1 MSGALRSLLV
11 CVAAAVAA
19 AGIALAVLLMPWFT
33 RAGIEAAGAPAL
45 SDLGRRSAYEAAET
59 ARRYVAG
66 RTDVLPA
73 TVAGRPGFDDAAA
86 SHLADVRGV
95 VTAAR
100 WVGVAALAGL
110 WSLVAHAVAHGTQLE
125 LARGL
130 RWAGRTLVAAAGVAA
145 LAGAADFGAA
155 FVAFHELLFPK
166 GGWLFPAD
174 ALLIRLFPER
184 FWALAGASF
193 VALLAAGGAVLLWA
207 ARFVRTLFDDRLLDT
222 ARRPVGD

>member
-1 MSGALRSLLV
+1 
-11 CVAAAVAA
+11 
-19 AGIALAVLLMPWFT
+19 MPWFT
-33 RAGIEAAGAPAL
+33 RVGIEVAGAPAL
-45 SDLGRRSAYEAAET
+45 SDLGPRSAYGAAET
-59 ARRYVAG
+59 ARRFVAG
-66 RTDVLPA
+66 RTHSLPA
-73 TVAGRPGFDDAAA
+73 TVAGRPGFDEAAA

-100 WVGVAALAGL
+100 WVGVVALVGL

-130 RWAGRTLVAAAGVAA
+130 RWAGRTLVAAAAVAA

-184 FWALAGASF
+184 FWVFAGASF
-193 VALLAAGGAVLLWA
+193 VALLAAGGVVLLWA
-207 ARFVRTLFDDRLLDT
+207 ARFVRTLFDDRLLG
-222 ARRPVGD
+222 APRRPAGD